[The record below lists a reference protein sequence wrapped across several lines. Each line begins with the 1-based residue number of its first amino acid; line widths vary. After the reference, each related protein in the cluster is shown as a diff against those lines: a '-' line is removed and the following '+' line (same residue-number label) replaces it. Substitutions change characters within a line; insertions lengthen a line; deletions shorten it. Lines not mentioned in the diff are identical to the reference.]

1 MPVLFDRRSERGPFD
16 IIGDVHGCLEELQML
31 LDKLGYHKAGASY
44 RHELGR
50 RVIFLGDLGDRGPCC
65 IQSIRTAMA
74 MVHQDEALYV
84 PGNHCKKLRGYLQ
97 GRNVQVKYGLEK
109 TVEELQ
115 QLSPGEREIFSSEF
129 LSFYHSAAPYL
140 ILDNGNLVVS
150 HAGIKHTMIGRLDK
164 RIESFCLYGDP
175 TGEVTLEGLP
185 VRRDWALNYRGTALV
200 VYGHTP
206 VEEPIFRNNTI
217 DIDTG
222 CAMGGKLTALRY
234 PEREIVQV
242 AAKQVYYVRP
252 ETKALSGVM

>member
-1 MPVLFDRRSERGPFD
+1 MLFDKRNERGPFD
-16 IIGDVHGCLEELQML
+16 IIGDVHGCLEELIL
-31 LDKLGYHKAGASY
+31 LLNKLGYRKMGDSY
-44 RHELGR
+44 RHPLGR
-50 RVIFLGDLGDRGPCC
+50 KVIFLGDLGDRGPHC
-65 IQSIRTAMA
+65 IQSILTAMA
-74 MVHQDEALYV
+74 MVHQNDALYV

-115 QLSPGEREIFSSEF
+115 QLSPIKREIFSNEF
-129 LSFYHSAAPYL
+129 LAFYHSAAPYL

-150 HAGIKHTMIGRLDK
+150 HAGIKQAMIGRLDK

-175 TGEVTLEGLP
+175 TGEVTPEGLP
-185 VRRDWALNYRGTALV
+185 VRRDWALNYRGKALI

-206 VEEPIFRNNTI
+206 VEEPIFKNNTI

-222 CAMGGKLTALRY
+222 CAMGGKLTALKY

-242 AAKQVYYVRP
+242 AAKEVYYVRP
-252 ETKALSGVM
+252 EIKALSGVK